1 MKKTTSDLLKSL
13 KSSPSVDRYLKEN
26 QNELFFDSA
35 ADLIEYYLITKKLKK
50 AEVIERSH
58 MDRTYA
64 YQIMKGTKLNPG
76 RDKLI
81 MLCYGL
87 TLNVEETNR
96 VLKMSGYPELYPRN
110 LRDVVIIR
118 GIIER
123 KSILDVDIK
132 LYEMGLELFL
142 KPKDKNEE
150 AEEKTEKSK
159 KKKQK
164 QKKQS
169 KKE

>member
-1 MKKTTSDLLKSL
+1 MKKPTSDLLKSL
-13 KSSPSVDRYLKEN
+13 KNSPSVDYYLKEN

-35 ADLIEYYLITKKLKK
+35 ADLIEYYLITKNLKK

-64 YQIMKGTKLNPG
+64 YQIINGSKKNPG

-87 TLNVEETNR
+87 TLNLEETNR

-118 GIIER
+118 GILER

-132 LYEMGLELFL
+132 LYEMGLEEFI
-142 KPKDKNEE
+142 KQKDKKEE
-150 AEEKTEKSK
+150 AKEKPEKSK
-159 KKKQK
+159 KKKK
-164 QKKQS
+164 NKK
-169 KKE
+169 K